1 MFEEGNPNL
10 VILLFLL
17 WAGLITLLWTLL
29 WFLGKSGYLL
39 YARPEQRNIRNVVTF
54 LLCLVGI
61 PSVVLMFLLAAIGAE
76 PLDGMVINVFAILFY
91 STFIVL
97 PILGAR
103 SGMKSN

>member
-1 MFEEGNPNL
+1 MFEEEGTSSFS
-10 VILLFLL
+10 VFLL
-17 WAGLITLLWTLL
+17 WAGLITLLWILL

-61 PSVVLMFLLAAIGAE
+61 PSVVFLSLFAAFGAGS
-76 PLDGMVINVFAILFY
+76 LDDMVLNVFAILFY
-91 STFIVL
+91 SSFIVS

-103 SGMKSN
+103 SGMKI